1 MADAF
6 IILRKEHNS
15 YRTMGPLARTWTI
28 EDAREEV
35 ASLAARYPQQ
45 EFRIFADLG
54 GAVRHEII
62 SVNLQ
67 SPDIEARHAAGV
79 TPMRR
84 RARAA

>member
-1 MADAF
+1 MTDTF
-6 IILRKEHNS
+6 IILRKEHDS
-15 YRTMGPLARTWTI
+15 YRSLGPLAHARSL
-28 EDAREEV
+28 EDAREEA

-54 GAVRHEII
+54 GAQRQEII

-67 SPDIEARHAAGV
+67 SPNVEQRSSASV

-84 RARAA
+84 RAKAA